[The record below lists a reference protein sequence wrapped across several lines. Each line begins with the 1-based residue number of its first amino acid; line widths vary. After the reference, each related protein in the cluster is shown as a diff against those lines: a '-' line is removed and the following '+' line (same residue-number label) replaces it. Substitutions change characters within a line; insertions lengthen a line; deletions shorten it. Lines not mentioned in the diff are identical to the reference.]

1 MPKRDKILI
10 VDDDRSI
17 RELLEILLKNEGLTV
32 TSAAGAEEG
41 LAQAKAT
48 EFDVVISDLK
58 MPNMSGIDFLRE
70 LLETGLIRRRRGEV
84 GTQFILLTAHAEA
97 EAAVQALKMGAF
109 DYILKD
115 QNWTEELKF
124 VVHNA
129 LENRRLR
136 EENTYLKRE
145 FRKVHGMGNLIGK
158 SKKMQELFKM
168 IEVVSATNSTVMIT
182 GESGTGKELVA
193 KAIHLNSPRAEESFI
208 SVNCGAFTET
218 LLESELFGYVRG
230 AFTGATANKKGLFE
244 VADKGTIFLD
254 EVGDTSLAM
263 QVKLLRVLQ
272 ERTLRRVGGTEEI
285 PVDVRVIA
293 ATNRDLAELVA
304 ENQFREDL
312 FYRISVIPLELT
324 PLRHRRDDIPL
335 LADHFLARLNASME
349 RKFDHIS
356 DEALK
361 KLESYDWPGNVREL
375 ENALERAFILE
386 TSNELSAQH
395 LPENVSTNSRMR
407 SNATFPDEGFD
418 LELYVEN
425 LQKNFLEEALRRT
438 NGVQVKAAE
447 LLRMSYRSFRHYMQR
462 YNITSCIGWPV
473 ITLGCPCR

>member
-145 FRKVHGMGNLIGK
+145 FKKVHGMGNLIGK

-168 IEVVSATNSTVMIT
+168 IEVVSATNSTVLIT

-193 KAIHLNSPRAEESFI
+193 KAIHLNSPRAEEAFV
-208 SVNCGAFTET
+208 SVNCGAFTES

-230 AFTGATANKKGLFE
+230 AFTGATGNKKGLFE
-244 VADKGTIFLD
+244 VSDKGTIFLD

-272 ERTLRRVGGTEEI
+272 ERTLRRVGSTEELS
-285 PVDVRVIA
+285 VDVRIIA
-293 ATNRDLAELVA
+293 ATNRDLSEMVA

-335 LADHFLARLNASME
+335 LADHFLARLNKSMG
-349 RKFDHIS
+349 RKLDRIS

-447 LLRMSYRSFRHYMQR
+447 LLRMSYRSFRHYMQK
-462 YNITSCIGWPV
+462 YNIPS
-473 ITLGCPCR
+473 

>member
-109 DYILKD
+109 DYILKL

-145 FRKVHGMGNLIGK
+145 FKKV
-158 SKKMQELFKM
+158 QELFKM
-168 IEVVSATNSTVMIT
+168 IEVVSATNSTVLIT

-193 KAIHLNSPRAEESFI
+193 KAIHLNSPRAEEAFV

-244 VADKGTIFLD
+244 VSDKGTIFLD

-272 ERTLRRVGGTEEI
+272 ERTLRRVGSTEELS
-285 PVDVRVIA
+285 VDVRIIA
-293 ATNRDLAELVA
+293 ATNRDLSEMVA

-335 LADHFLARLNASME
+335 LADHFLARLNASMGK
-349 RKFDHIS
+349 KFDRIS

-361 KLESYDWPGNVREL
+361 KLESYEWPGNVREL

-407 SNATFPDEGFD
+407 STASFPDEGFD

-425 LQKNFLEEALRRT
+425 LQK
-438 NGVQVKAAE
+438 G
-447 LLRMSYRSFRHYMQR
+447 
-462 YNITSCIGWPV
+462 
-473 ITLGCPCR
+473 